1 MPLVLH
7 AERVDLCCVVRS
19 RCGRRADA
27 RGLVAGRWL
36 CIAIAWRR
44 GRLGSPVRAEGRD
57 RLRGE
62 ARYLLILVVRD
73 HHGIRSWP
81 PATDDAMPASS
92 AASRLASA
100 MPDGLQI
107 GNPVDLTF
115 KVSTTQPAAPTDI
128 GGDYSLLT

>member
-1 MPLVLH
+1 MQNELICAVW
-7 AERVDLCCVVRS
+7 
-19 RCGRRADA
+19 CGA
-27 RGLVAGRWL
+27 VAGVGPTRGGW
-36 CIAIAWRR
+36 WRAA
-44 GRLGSPVRAEGRD
+44 GCASPSPGGAGGWPGSPVRAEGRD